1 MRELLCVF
9 VGGGLGSALRFMVS
23 MWWRHLSLHPRF
35 EGNFS
40 STESM
45 LMPWP
50 TLAVNVVG
58 CLLIGLFYTYSDRWG
73 LSPEVRL
80 LLTTGFCGGLTTFS
94 TFSWETVSLFQ
105 GGHYMMAIAYVLLS
119 IVLGLVA
126 VFVPIWV
133 RG

>member
-35 EGNFS
+35 
-40 STESM
+40 ESM

-80 LLTTGFCGGLTTFS
+80 LLTTG
-94 TFSWETVSLFQ
+94 
-105 GGHYMMAIAYVLLS
+105 
-119 IVLGLVA
+119 
-126 VFVPIWV
+126 
-133 RG
+133 